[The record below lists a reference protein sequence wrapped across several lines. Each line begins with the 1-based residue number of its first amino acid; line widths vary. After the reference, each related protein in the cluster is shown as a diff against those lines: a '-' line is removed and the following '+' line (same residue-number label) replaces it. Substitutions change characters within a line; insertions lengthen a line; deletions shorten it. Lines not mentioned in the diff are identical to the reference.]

1 MWKTVNV
8 KFLKSIML
16 SFLTLISILIYLK
29 IIFQQSSYNFIF
41 IIIYFSLVYFYY
53 KLDIKV
59 NRRLKIYAIIF
70 SLFISMILS
79 IGSIA
84 SSYIYAGAVNIFDLK
99 NILCCV
105 FAIIGFSLFFFKI
118 FIIFLSNVN
127 NINIFEKHKKMTR
140 KQFLLV
146 LLVIFL
152 GYLLYYVRFYPAIMT
167 PDSFYVIHNAN
178 NFILS
183 DYHPFGHT
191 WFFGIFFHLGKFLFN
206 NLNMAVGFSII
217 FQMICLTFIFGESI
231 KYLYNSGV
239 KKNIC
244 VAILLF
250 YTLNPLFAHYSIT
263 LWRDVMFGGAFVILF
278 VSLLEMINKS
288 KLIDKKTIFLFVI
301 SILIILFFRNNGIYI
316 FIFLIPFIII
326 FIKNQKKVMTVL
338 CCGILIIYFI
348 IKGPIFNYFEI
359 SQTTSVEALSIPLQ
373 QMARVIASGR
383 EIDEENKKYLMNL
396 YDYDIVKFKYSSA
409 ISDPI
414 KNITNNEFI
423 NNNKFDF
430 IKTYMN
436 LFVKYPNVYIE
447 AYLLQTLGYW
457 YPDVVYWATA
467 GESTSIFDTE
477 NVYSDPITPKWYN
490 DIIDLTTSRSLPLS
504 NLIWS
509 VGLPFLVLL
518 FSTITIIYK
527 KNIKYMLPLIPLY
540 GLWLSIMI
548 ATPVFSELRYVF
560 GLFTCLPLILV
571 LAFWEK
577 KEGSV

>member
-8 KFLKSIML
+8 KFLKSVVL
-16 SFLTLISILIYLK
+16 SFLTLIAILIYLK
-29 IIFQQSSYNFIF
+29 IIFQQSSYNFMF
-41 IIIYFSLVYFYY
+41 IVIYFSLLYFYY

-59 NRRLKIYAIIF
+59 NRKLKIYAIIF
-70 SLFISMILS
+70 SLLISMILS
-79 IGSIA
+79 IGSIV
-84 SSYIYAGAVNIFDLK
+84 SSYIYAGAVNIFNLK

-105 FAIIGFSLFFFKI
+105 LAIIGFSLFFFKI

-206 NLNMAVGFSII
+206 NLNMAVGFSML
-217 FQMICLTFIFGESI
+217 FQMICLTLIFGGSI
-231 KYLYNSGV
+231 KYLYNRGV
-239 KKNIC
+239 KKYIC
-244 VAILLF
+244 VVILLF

-278 VSLLEMINKS
+278 VSLLEMINKP

-326 FIKNQKKVMTVL
+326 FIKNQKKIMTVL
-338 CCGILIIYFI
+338 CCVILIIYFVV
-348 IKGPIFNYFEI
+348 KGPIFNYFKI
-359 SQTTSVEALSIPLQ
+359 SHTTSVEALSIPLQ

-383 EIDEENKKYLMNL
+383 EIDGESKKYLMNL
-396 YDYDIVKFKYSSA
+396 YDYDMVKVKYSSA

-490 DIIDLTTSRSLPLS
+490 NIIDLTTSRSLPLS

-577 KEGSV
+577 KEGSI